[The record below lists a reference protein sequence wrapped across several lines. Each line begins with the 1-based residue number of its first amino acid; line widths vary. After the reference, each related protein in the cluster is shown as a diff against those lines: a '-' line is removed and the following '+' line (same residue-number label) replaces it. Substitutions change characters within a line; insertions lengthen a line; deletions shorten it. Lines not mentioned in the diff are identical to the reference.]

1 MRMDVYLREA
11 QIQDRDLLFQW
22 ANDALVRQNAFHTE
36 QIPYEKHIKWYDNM
50 MQNPFVYQYI
60 LCDGELPVGQLRL
73 DIKKTTAVID
83 YSIAQNKRAWDL
95 DIKSLC
101 WQKRK

>member
-36 QIPYEKHIKWYDNM
+36 QIPYEKSY
-50 MQNPFVYQYI
+50 
-60 LCDGELPVGQLRL
+60 
-73 DIKKTTAVID
+73 
-83 YSIAQNKRAWDL
+83 
-95 DIKSLC
+95 
-101 WQKRK
+101 